1 MYFAK
6 RQGFYNKSFKSS
18 TRSNMG
24 HIYRYEKKM
33 ADCSPLI
40 VSLTLNNNTY
50 YVPIHFKFQIR
61 QIIGKQ
67 GRLTVKNVAESQRQ
81 NQNLPLD
88 SSTVSSNPD
97 SEMNPFLG
105 RSLPR

>member
-1 MYFAK
+1 MIISRFTKNSEQINCSRMYGLAVIS
-6 RQGFYNKSFKSS
+6 RDAVCYNV
-18 TRSNMG
+18 N
-24 HIYRYEKKM
+24 
-33 ADCSPLI
+33 
-40 VSLTLNNNTY
+40 
-50 YVPIHFKFQIR
+50 YVPVKILIRIHFKFQIR

-67 GRLTVKNVAESQRQ
+67 GRLTVKNVGSQRQ

-97 SEMNPFLG
+97 SEKNPFIG

>member
-1 MYFAK
+1 MVILGILY
-6 RQGFYNKSFKSS
+6 Q
-18 TRSNMG
+18 
-24 HIYRYEKKM
+24 
-33 ADCSPLI
+33 
-40 VSLTLNNNTY
+40 
-50 YVPIHFKFQIR
+50 FQIR
-61 QIIGKQ
+61 QIISKQ

-97 SEMNPFLG
+97 SEKNPFLG